1 VLVGVLVAVF
11 PEEPAPNAACWLLLA
26 FCLHF
31 DANALCVGST
41 VAAAIIT
48 AAIAR
53 TATRAIF
60 LLFIR
65 ILVAVVTR
73 IINDSN

>member
-1 VLVGVLVAVF
+1 
-11 PEEPAPNAACWLLLA
+11 
-26 FCLHF
+26 
-31 DANALCVGST
+31 LCVGST